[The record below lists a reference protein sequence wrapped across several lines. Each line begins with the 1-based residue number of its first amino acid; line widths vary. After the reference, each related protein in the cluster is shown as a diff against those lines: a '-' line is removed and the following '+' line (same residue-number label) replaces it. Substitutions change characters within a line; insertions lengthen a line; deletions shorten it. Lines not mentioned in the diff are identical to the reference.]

1 VQQIAAWLAARPLNG
16 LLVLSVASA
25 LPGTGMIA
33 SIVLVMLVLANGMP
47 MALLQVAGASLVV
60 VLASAIGGSS
70 IDVVLAVLVANW
82 MPTLLLAAILL
93 ATRSLTLMVQLSV
106 IIVAAGTAVFVLVTG
121 DPVLFWEETLARV
134 ADMLEEMGRA
144 EQANALL
151 TDVAL
156 FASQLTMLTALA
168 IWTVQVVGAT
178 LGYLLYRQLPG
189 ETVDCGRFRDLNL
202 GRVLA
207 LIMALA
213 SVSALLISADWLQS
227 VAFVLFACF
236 WLQGIAL
243 MHWLHGAGY
252 VPLVI
257 VIAVYVLLP
266 LLNIVLLLS
275 LAALGYADAWFRLRR
290 YRAAD

>member
-1 VQQIAAWLAARPLNG
+1 MQQIAAWLAARPLNG